1 MRIVSGRH
9 GGRRLHVP
17 KNNKIR
23 PTSDKIRG
31 AIFNM
36 LSAREAIDDARVLDG
51 FCGTGALGLEAL
63 SRGAAQAL
71 FIDTSKASLSLAR
84 ENVSALQEEGVSD
97 FLLRDTSALG
107 PNKKF
112 PHGFSLIF
120 LDPPYHKGL
129 VSAALSSLQRG
140 GWIANHAW
148 IMCETEKSAQ
158 FPLSGFQCD
167 AEKVYGDT
175 KITILRKLANHAAIK
190 QSQ

>member
-9 GGRRLHVP
+9 GGRRLQVP

-36 LSAREAIDDARVLDG
+36 LSAREAIDDAHVLDG

-84 ENVSALQEEGVSD
+84 ENVSALKEDGS
-97 FLLRDTSALG
+97 
-107 PNKKF
+107 K
-112 PHGFSLIF
+112 
-120 LDPPYHKGL
+120 
-129 VSAALSSLQRG
+129 
-140 GWIANHAW
+140 
-148 IMCETEKSAQ
+148 
-158 FPLSGFQCD
+158 
-167 AEKVYGDT
+167 
-175 KITILRKLANHAAIK
+175 
-190 QSQ
+190 